1 MHANRIADRRRRGRN
16 AIQWQAEIHHLEFEV
31 FPRRGKQGWATNN
44 RERYWDNMRTSAY
57 SNGDCCSVIR
67 VGYDSHTNMIA
78 CINPAAIFHF
88 GIKLGFCDLIV
99 LWRHAWRSLK
109 VNALDYAL

>member
-1 MHANRIADRRRRGRN
+1 
-16 AIQWQAEIHHLEFEV
+16 
-31 FPRRGKQGWATNN
+31 
-44 RERYWDNMRTSAY
+44 
-57 SNGDCCSVIR
+57 
-67 VGYDSHTNMIA
+67 MIA

-88 GIKLGFCDLIV
+88 GIKSAFCDLIV